1 MNYLLF
7 QFGLVVLTILNLFSL
22 ISDTNV
28 NVITNSLEQ
37 ELIKNMQ
44 SLRER
49 LREAEFQNSE
59 RSQDLISLKTKLS
72 ELLREK
78 ARGTEQSNSSKKSS
92 NVFYKDN
99 NVLQMPSIYNFM
111 PHLLD
116 SPSSLKP
123 ALHVSQEREKGKM
136 FTENLI
142 AFYCFCDKC
151 TCCKLKRISSEN
163 CVQPTWMQSL
173 FSLVS

>member
-1 MNYLLF
+1 MSNLPFL
-7 QFGLVVLTILNLFSL
+7 INNLFAL
-22 ISDTNV
+22 FSDPNV
-28 NVITNSLEQ
+28 NVVTNSIEQ

-72 ELLREK
+72 ELLHEK
-78 ARGTEQSNSSKKSS
+78 TRGTEQSNSSQKSS
-92 NVFYKDN
+92 NIFFKDN

-136 FTENLI
+136 FTEL
-142 AFYCFCDKC
+142 FYCFPV
-151 TCCKLKRISSEN
+151 L
-163 CVQPTWMQSL
+163 L
-173 FSLVS
+173 

>member
-1 MNYLLF
+1 
-7 QFGLVVLTILNLFSL
+7 
-22 ISDTNV
+22 
-28 NVITNSLEQ
+28 
-37 ELIKNMQ
+37 MQ

-163 CVQPTWMQSL
+163 CVQPAWMQSL
-173 FSLVS
+173 FSLVSWWLITKHKEISFQIRRKYIITCSRLIVKMKNYYFFFNY